1 MATVWISFLLTAAV
15 LAIGAWAA
23 LRVKGEGASWLRAV
37 GGFLAAMA
45 VGTAG
50 FPALLGVLD
59 SRTWIGGYVG
69 FVAALTV
76 LMTAVAVRRAR
87 RMPAR

>member
-23 LRVKGEGASWLRAV
+23 LRVKVEGASWLRAV

-50 FPALLGVLD
+50 FPALRRSSGSWTRGRGSEATWD
-59 SRTWIGGYVG
+59 SSPRS
-69 FVAALTV
+69 
-76 LMTAVAVRRAR
+76 RSS
-87 RMPAR
+87 

>member
-23 LRVKGEGASWLRAV
+23 LRVKVEGASWLRAV

-45 VGTAG
+45 VGLARAAFEYARDYAKEEATW
-50 FPALLGVLD
+50 D
-59 SRTWIGGYVG
+59 SSPRS
-69 FVAALTV
+69 
-76 LMTAVAVRRAR
+76 RSS
-87 RMPAR
+87 